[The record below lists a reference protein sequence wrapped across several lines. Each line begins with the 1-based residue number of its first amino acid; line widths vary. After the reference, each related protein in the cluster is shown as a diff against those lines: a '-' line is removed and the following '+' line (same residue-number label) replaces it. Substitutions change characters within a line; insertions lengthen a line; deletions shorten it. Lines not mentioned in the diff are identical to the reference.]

1 MTIGQVKIV
10 PVIMFYKI
18 GEEQMKY
25 YPKKQINLDKFP
37 EDLAIELINFYL
49 KTVGHYDLNN
59 SPDGLDPRD
68 QYNTNT
74 YDLLSITDDN
84 PDFYLGVS
92 PKNLDEDIKYE
103 IENNLYLY
111 LKDAD
116 ESLQNKLALECS
128 EPTAEL
134 YYLRHDDDFSEV
146 GKISAKDL
154 NSYLEPEYTT
164 RLGVRPRFALDGNIV
179 WEYDQYSGAKNIFE
193 VFDTCA
199 DAEIYIMEYIEDS
212 SFGSLWFEYTKGMLE
227 DVINNVFDDEN
238 SDSKTV
244 KKRLL
249 KELQNL

>member
-1 MTIGQVKIV
+1 
-10 PVIMFYKI
+10 
-18 GEEQMKY
+18 MKY
-25 YPKKQINLDKFP
+25 YPKKQIKLDKFP

-49 KTVGHYDLNN
+49 KTVGHNDLNQ

-68 QYNTNT
+68 QYSTNT
-74 YDLLSITDDN
+74 YNLLTITDDN
-84 PDFYLGVS
+84 PEFYLGVS
-92 PKNLDEDIKYE
+92 PKNLADDVKYE

-116 ESLQNKLALECS
+116 ESLQNKLILECS

-134 YYLRHDDDFSEV
+134 YYLKHDDDFSEV
-146 GKISAKDL
+146 GKITAEDL

-164 RLGVRPRFALDGNIV
+164 RLGVRPRFELEGNIV
-179 WEYDQYSGAKNIFE
+179 WEYDQYSGAKNILE

-212 SFGSLWFEYTKGMLE
+212 SLGALWFEYTKGMLE
-227 DVINNVFDDEN
+227 DVINTVFDDD
-238 SDSKTV
+238 DSGSKPV
-244 KKRLL
+244 KKHLL

>member
-164 RLGVRPRFALDGNIV
+164 RLGVRPRFALEGNIV
-179 WEYDQYSGAKNIFE
+179 WE
-193 VFDTCA
+193 
-199 DAEIYIMEYIEDS
+199 
-212 SFGSLWFEYTKGMLE
+212 
-227 DVINNVFDDEN
+227 
-238 SDSKTV
+238 
-244 KKRLL
+244 
-249 KELQNL
+249 

>member
-154 NSYLEPEYTT
+154 NS
-164 RLGVRPRFALDGNIV
+164 
-179 WEYDQYSGAKNIFE
+179 
-193 VFDTCA
+193 
-199 DAEIYIMEYIEDS
+199 
-212 SFGSLWFEYTKGMLE
+212 
-227 DVINNVFDDEN
+227 
-238 SDSKTV
+238 
-244 KKRLL
+244 
-249 KELQNL
+249 

>member
-49 KTVGHYDLNN
+49 KTVGHNDLNN
-59 SPDGLDPRD
+59 SPDG
-68 QYNTNT
+68 
-74 YDLLSITDDN
+74 
-84 PDFYLGVS
+84 FS
-92 PKNLDEDIKYE
+92 PKNLDEDVKYE

-116 ESLQNKLALECS
+116 ESLQSKLVLECS

-134 YYLRHDDDFSEV
+134 YYLHRDDDFSEV

-164 RLGVRPRFALDGNIV
+164 RLGVRPRFELEGNIV
-179 WEYDQYSGAKNIFE
+179 WEYDQYSGAKHISE
-193 VFDTCA
+193 VFNSCA

>member
-49 KTVGHYDLNN
+49 TTVGHNDLNN
-59 SPDGLDPRD
+59 SRNG
-68 QYNTNT
+68 
-74 YDLLSITDDN
+74 
-84 PDFYLGVS
+84 FS
-92 PKNLDEDIKYE
+92 PKNLDEDVKYE

-116 ESLQNKLALECS
+116 ESLQSKLALECT

-134 YYLRHDDDFSEV
+134 YYLHHDDDFNEV
-146 GKISAKDL
+146 GKISAEDL
-154 NSYLEPEYTT
+154 NSYLEPMYTT
-164 RLGVRPRFALDGNIV
+164 RLGVRARFELEGNIV
-179 WEYDQYSGAKNIFE
+179 WEYDQYFGAKHILE

-199 DAEIYIMEYIEDS
+199 DAEIYIMEYIEDFS

-227 DVINNVFDDEN
+227 DVINNVFDDED

-244 KKRLL
+244 KKQLF
-249 KELQNL
+249 KELQSL

>member
-116 ESLQNKLALECS
+116 ES
-128 EPTAEL
+128 
-134 YYLRHDDDFSEV
+134 YR
-146 GKISAKDL
+146 IS
-154 NSYLEPEYTT
+154 
-164 RLGVRPRFALDGNIV
+164 
-179 WEYDQYSGAKNIFE
+179 
-193 VFDTCA
+193 
-199 DAEIYIMEYIEDS
+199 
-212 SFGSLWFEYTKGMLE
+212 
-227 DVINNVFDDEN
+227 
-238 SDSKTV
+238 
-244 KKRLL
+244 
-249 KELQNL
+249 